1 MRPLLPIAV
10 LLFSGLLAA
19 CAGGVQQRP
28 DPNITAAQRMLS
40 LDQTLETPSFEA
52 NGGTIVDA
60 TIDGY
65 KTAIYVIGVVKGQVL
80 TVQVES
86 DTPNVYFDVLE
97 PTLGGGSAKIF
108 STEAACRG
116 TRIHAPSDT
125 TYVIRPF
132 LAKSLAERNAS
143 VRYTLC
149 INRCEA
155 GMTPANCQWMRGNL
169 QGI

>member
-1 MRPLLPIAV
+1 MRLLRPLAVV
-10 LLFSGLLAA
+10 LLFSLLAA
-19 CAGGVQQRP
+19 CTGGVKRP
-28 DPNITAAQRMLS
+28 EPNTSAAQRMLS
-40 LDQTLETPSFEA
+40 LDETLETPSFAA
-52 NGGTIVDA
+52 NGGTVVDA

-65 KTAIYVIGVVKGQVL
+65 KTAVYVIGLVKGQHL
-80 TVQVES
+80 TVQLES
-86 DTPNVYFDVLE
+86 DNPNVYFDVLE
-97 PTLGGGSAKIF
+97 PTFGGSSAKIF

-116 TRIHAPSDT
+116 ARIHARSDT

-149 INRCEA
+149 INRCEQ
-155 GMTPANCQWMRGNL
+155 GMTPANCQWVRGDL